1 MTRLLISIGC
11 NKYDHLDELAGAE
24 QDAKNIFELMTGP
37 DGDYDRDE
45 SRLLL
50 SPSHADLMYA
60 LDVVLF
66 SHPRI
71 DVFTIFFAGHG
82 GVKYGNYYLCVSDTH
97 PEKLSSNG
105 LALVNLFTMIS
116 EKRPQQANVIM
127 DACQSGGAMQDTAS
141 LMKPDIVGDIN
152 SLSIS
157 FLAACASSQYASEE
171 KRAGVA
177 TTEILKYLSG
187 GEMIQDTRPYLDL
200 VEVGRAV
207 SETVQQKGFDQTP
220 VTWGL
225 NLYGQ
230 SKFAKNPHYVARSR
244 AEFPTFIESVAPAS
258 VIGERIRKYS
268 EALWAAYRQV
278 TVEPAHRPLVNLLS
292 AVCSELEGNG
302 ESSVPFIRG
311 VATSLSTRA
320 ASSPDL
326 LAESDVMACCAVAM
340 LPFAEDGVK
349 QALIRD
355 FVREW
360 SLFNEQV
367 RASLNESLK
376 SNRFALLNAAVAP
389 SDFYYLPIRVSK
401 VLGWLASEVVIDY
414 ILNNVDLGKNDSIRS
429 LAESVVGAYGGSLTT
444 MSDEQAP
451 YAYLFAKACQLCGWD
466 GLMTVVLNK
475 MFENF
480 ISVGGAIAK
489 AELEPT
495 RAFNYTIAR
504 SFGQPAI
511 DINNIA
517 QPSQTLACLMLC
529 GIGSSIAGEWDG
541 HLIQLDHKS
550 TNIFIPDNY
559 LDFGA
564 EVIYEGINHTF
575 RIGHDVW
582 SLEDL
587 ARMFE
592 TNCRPRIENN
602 EIIQL
607 PEVKVLSILA
617 SYLFPNRIPY
627 YLEIQ

>member
-11 NKYDHLDELAGAE
+11 NEYEYLDELDGAE

-37 DGDYDRDE
+37 DGDYDRDA

-50 SPSHADLMYA
+50 SPSHAELMVA
-60 LDVVLF
+60 LDEVLF
-66 SHPRI
+66 SHPHI

-97 PEKLSSNG
+97 PDKLSSNG

-141 LMKPDIVGDIN
+141 LMKPDIVGDVN

-171 KRAGVA
+171 NRAGVA

-187 GEMIQDTRPYLDL
+187 REMIQDTRPYLDL

-207 SETVQQKGFDQTP
+207 SEAIQQKGFDQTP

-230 SKFAKNPHYVARSR
+230 ARFAKNPHFASGSR
-244 AEFPTFIESVAPAS
+244 AEFPTFIESVVPAS
-258 VIGERIRKYS
+258 AVGEKIRKYS

-278 TVEPAHRPLVNLLS
+278 TTEPAYRPLVNLLS
-292 AVCSELEGNG
+292 TVCADLESNSE
-302 ESSVPFIRG
+302 SCTPFIRG

-320 ASSPDL
+320 SSSADL
-326 LAESDVMACCAVAM
+326 LAESDVMACCALAL
-340 LPFAEDGVK
+340 LPLAQDGEK

-360 SLFNEQV
+360 SLFNEQA
-367 RASLNESLK
+367 RSSLDESLK
-376 SNRFALLNAAVAP
+376 ANRFALLNTAMAP

-401 VLGWLASEVVIDY
+401 VLGWLASEVIIDDA
-414 ILNNVDLGKNDSIRS
+414 LNNIDRGKNDSIRS
-429 LAESVVGAYGGSLTT
+429 LAESVISLYSGSLTA

-451 YAYLFAKACQLCGWD
+451 YIYLFAKACRLSGWD
-466 GLMTVVLNK
+466 DLMVVVLNK
-475 MFENF
+475 MFESF
-480 ISVGGAIAK
+480 ISVEGAVAK
-489 AELEPT
+489 AELEPG

-504 SFGQPAI
+504 SYEQPAI
-511 DINNIA
+511 EIVNIA
-517 QPSQTLACLMLC
+517 QPSQLLASLMLC
-529 GIGSSIAGEWDG
+529 GMGSSIAAEWDSR
-541 HLIQLDHKS
+541 LIQLDHKT
-550 TNIFIPDNY
+550 TNIFIPGSY

-564 EVIYEGINHTF
+564 EVIYEGTNNTF

-582 SLEDL
+582 SIEDL
-587 ARMFE
+587 ERLFE
-592 TNCRPRIENN
+592 TSCRPRIEDNGL
-602 EIIQL
+602 IQL
-607 PEVKVLSILA
+607 PEVRVVSILA
-617 SYLFPNRIPY
+617 SYLFPNRLPY
-627 YLEIQ
+627 FLEIP